1 MLPSLPQEV
10 LEHILDSNVLTNS
23 DLFRCSLVS
32 HAFLEGSRR
41 SLYHWFTFGHLCETD
56 EGQPSLRF
64 STAGV
69 QLQAIRDAPEL
80 AKLVRAIQLPPDGPG
95 TREEDLGNALKEVLE
110 LCPGVDWLRFD
121 KMSAELVPAISLATR
136 GRSLRMLEVGDL
148 NIHTWGLLVE
158 HPEIKHIACAGGAM
172 FAGTLPPTDA
182 QLPSFSLTSLSI
194 LGFSIFTVFA
204 SNHGTLRR
212 TFSDL
217 VHSSRGSLRSLTIPY
232 QLDIVGDLSAFPHLR
247 HLNLSCKTGTS
258 WAALTELFID
268 MDILGLPDPKTCAD
282 ELVAFLSTGRS
293 LEMVVLGFDS
303 HTSPITLD
311 ELFTHDRLV
320 RALPSVTRIHFTH
333 PDELDMAW
341 LISLVC
347 SPFSSHVREIGLCT
361 KKYDGER
368 RGAMPATAEM
378 VAMARV
384 CETRGVELVEAEKL
398 WFGAS
403 LWCFALADY

>member
-10 LEHILDSNVLTNS
+10 LEHILDSNVLTNA

-32 HAFLEGSRR
+32 HAFLKASRR
-41 SLYHWFTFGHLCETD
+41 SLYHWFTFGDLCETD

-64 STAGV
+64 STGGV

-80 AKLVRAIQLPPDGPG
+80 AKLVRAIQLPPGGPPLG
-95 TREEDLGNALKEVLE
+95 RERQALEDLGNALKEVLK
-110 LCPGVDWLRFD
+110 LCPGVDWLRFHR
-121 KMSAELVPAISLATR
+121 MSAELVPAISLATR
-136 GRSLRMLEVGDL
+136 GRSLRMLEAGDL
-148 NIHTWGLLVE
+148 NIHTWRLMAE
-158 HPEIKHIACAGGAM
+158 HLEVKHFASASGRM
-172 FAGTLPPTDA
+172 FEGSLPPADA

-194 LGFSIFTVFA
+194 LGFSFFPVSSA
-204 SNHGTLRR
+204 GYGTLQRS
-212 TFSDL
+212 FFDF

-247 HLNLSCKTGTS
+247 HLNLSCETGKV
-258 WAALTELFID
+258 WAAWTELLRD
-268 MDILGLPDPKTCAD
+268 TDTLGPPNPETCAD

-293 LEMVVLGFDS
+293 LEMVVLGFD
-303 HTSPITLD
+303 TKMSPITLD
-311 ELFTHDRLV
+311 ELFTHHRLI

-333 PDELDMAW
+333 PDELDMTW

-347 SPFSSHVREIGLCT
+347 SPFASRVREIGLCT
-361 KKYDGER
+361 KSYDGER

-378 VAMARV
+378 VAMAQA

-398 WFGAS
+398 WF
-403 LWCFALADY
+403 DDH